1 MEVEDVSMG
10 SGSMIRDP
18 ANGCSCRDQEAMAEA
33 GKVVL
38 VQVLRPAV

>member
-1 MEVEDVSMG
+1 MEVEDVRTG

-18 ANGCSCRDQEAMAEA
+18 GSSCSCGDQEAMAEA

-38 VQVLRPAV
+38 VQVLRPA